1 VQRASTAFLGSSSEG
16 RDVAVR
22 LAALLDDYGI
32 ESSVWSQGV
41 FDVGEHVLD
50 GLVRKAKTVDFA
62 ILVLSPDDDV
72 ESRSARSQAPR
83 DNVIFEL
90 GLFIGALGKD
100 RTYMVHPD
108 GVSLKLPSD
117 LAGITQAR
125 YRTRADNDVS
135 AALSAVAVQLSD
147 RIRKLGPRDAAPDVR
162 AKVSSKTALDRDIHR
177 DLGLLRGNLA
187 PQGWTFKWN
196 QARSTLRVKGPRGN
210 QHTLKMGRPAE
221 MQADFDRFLREL
233 RSRGARFDANLRQ
246 SNVG

>member
-1 VQRASTAFLGSSSEG
+1 MAKASTAFLGSSSEG
-16 RDVAVR
+16 RDVAIR

-50 GLVRKAKTVDFA
+50 GLVRKAKNVDFA

-100 RTYMVHPD
+100 RTYMVHPE
-108 GVSLKLPSD
+108 GISLKLPSD

-125 YRTRADNDVS
+125 YRTRSDNDVS
-135 AALSAVAVQLSD
+135 AALRTVAIQLSD
-147 RIRKLGPRDAAPDVR
+147 RIKKLGPRIAASPHKGPEIPPALGPVRDVQ
-162 AKVSSKTALDRDIHR
+162 S
-177 DLGLLRGNLA
+177 DLRLLRSNLI

-196 QARSTLRVKGPRGN
+196 EARSTLRVKGPRGS
-210 QHTLKMGRPAE
+210 QHTLKMGHPTK
-221 MQADFDRFLREL
+221 MQPDFDRFLREL
-233 RSRGARFDANLRQ
+233 RSRGARFDAALRQ
-246 SNVG
+246 RP